1 MTRMLDILEQFLN
14 LHGYTYV
21 RLDGSVKVEA
31 RQKMVDRFNLS
42 PKLFCFISSTRCG
55 GIGINLTGADCV
67 IFFDTDWNPAMDK
80 QAQDRSHRIG
90 QTKTVHIYRLISVNT
105 VEENIFKKSL
115 QKRELG
121 SLIIAGE
128 AFDSNFQRFNMKDM
142 LSGGDLMPKFK
153 PKNLMEDENIVFH
166 HQNQKSIVQPEN
178 EDQDQDLLR
187 QKELEA
193 YRQKFEEAMIRIEDE
208 EDVEA
213 YKDQKA
219 ELDDEFN
226 ELEAD

>member
-115 QKRELG
+115 
-121 SLIIAGE
+121 
-128 AFDSNFQRFNMKDM
+128 
-142 LSGGDLMPKFK
+142 
-153 PKNLMEDENIVFH
+153 
-166 HQNQKSIVQPEN
+166 
-178 EDQDQDLLR
+178 
-187 QKELEA
+187 
-193 YRQKFEEAMIRIEDE
+193 
-208 EDVEA
+208 
-213 YKDQKA
+213 
-219 ELDDEFN
+219 
-226 ELEAD
+226 

>member
-121 SLIIAGE
+121 GLIIAGE
-128 AFDSNFQRFNMKDM
+128 AFDSEYFQRVNMKDI
-142 LSGGDLMPKFK
+142 LNNKELIPKLK
-153 PKNLMEDENIVFH
+153 KKDIMQEENIIFH
-166 HQNQKSIVQPEN
+166 HQNAYSLTDGN
-178 EDQDQDLLR
+178 EDDQQR
-187 QKELEA
+187 QRDLEA
-193 YRQKFEEAMIRIEDE
+193 YR
-208 EDVEA
+208 
-213 YKDQKA
+213 
-219 ELDDEFN
+219 
-226 ELEAD
+226 